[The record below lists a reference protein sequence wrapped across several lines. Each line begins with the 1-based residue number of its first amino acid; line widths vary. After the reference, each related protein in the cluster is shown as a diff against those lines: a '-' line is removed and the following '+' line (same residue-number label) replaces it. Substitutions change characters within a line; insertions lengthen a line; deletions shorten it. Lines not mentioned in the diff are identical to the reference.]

1 MTHLL
6 AFALCLAGFAGLAL
20 TAARQQRSLFAQ
32 PLGASAITVARG
44 AAWAALGVALA
55 LLVSAHGW
63 GLGLVMFS
71 GHTSLAAGV
80 VHIALIGWS
89 RTMAAEG
96 AVAD

>member
-1 MTHLL
+1 MTHIL

-20 TAARQQRSLFAQ
+20 TAARQQRMLFAR
-32 PLGASAITVARG
+32 PMSASAIAVVRA
-44 AAWAALGVALA
+44 AAWLALAAALA
-55 LLVSAHGW
+55 LLVAWRGW

-80 VHIALIGWS
+80 VHIVLIGWS
-89 RTMAAEG
+89 RTTAAD

>member
-20 TAARQQRSLFAQ
+20 TAARQQRHLFTR
-32 PLGASAITVARG
+32 PMSTV
-44 AAWAALGVALA
+44 GVALA
-55 LLVSAHGW
+55 RAAAWIILAAAMALLVSWQGW

-80 VHIALIGWS
+80 VHLGLIGWS
-89 RTMAAEG
+89 RS
-96 AVAD
+96 AVAETAAD